1 MKAFIVTLLPGSIII
16 SSSLPWHK
24 MGGSVGKRIVSFH
37 RSTSAVE
44 DPVRMSAES
53 INDSFDNE
61 KKYNFS
67 QFASKIIDVLKHK
80 SDWCEFKRAGGDEVE
95 IDK

>member
-16 SSSLPWHK
+16 SSSLPWQK

-37 RSTSAVE
+37 RSTSGVE

-53 INDSFDNE
+53 INDCFDNE

-67 QFASKIIDVLKHK
+67 QFASKIIVTLCNA
-80 SDWCEFKRAGGDEVE
+80 ST
-95 IDK
+95 